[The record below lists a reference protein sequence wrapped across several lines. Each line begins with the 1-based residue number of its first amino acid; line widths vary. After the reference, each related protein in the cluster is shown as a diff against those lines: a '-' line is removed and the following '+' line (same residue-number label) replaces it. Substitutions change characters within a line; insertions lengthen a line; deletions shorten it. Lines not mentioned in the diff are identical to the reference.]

1 MLWVCQNLSNA
12 CAMSLLKHIRERVCM
27 LRAWCHRHDY
37 NTRIVIFVDLSLHS
51 GRNRF
56 VVWDFEREQPLL
68 ICPVSHGSG
77 SAKPHKRTA
86 YAEVSNEDGSHLS
99 SVGRVLVAERYE
111 GRYGVAYRL
120 DGLDS
125 SNSNLR
131 SRCVVLHSWRYTTSF
146 PIYPLPTVGSF
157 GCPVISRKMMARL
170 DSILKNESR
179 VVMDIFRE

>member
-1 MLWVCQNLSNA
+1 
-12 CAMSLLKHIRERVCM
+12 M

-37 NTRIVIFVDLSLHS
+37 NRRIAIFVNLSLHS

-56 VVWDFEREQPLL
+56 VVWDFERELPLL

-77 SAKPHKRTA
+77 GRKSHKCSA
-86 YAEVSNEDGSHLS
+86 YAKISNEDGSHLS
-99 SVGRVLVAERYE
+99 SVGRALVAERYE

-125 SNSNLR
+125 SNSNMR

-170 DSILKNESR
+170 DEILKTESR